1 MTEKSIT
8 TKEKK
13 LKTLSRILWIVFL
26 GIAIPSIAFIWAL
39 YPMNLSG
46 DFSSRISETMLLI
59 GPFLLLA
66 GLGVLSLVIYYI
78 FKYRLENED
87 DLFL

>member
-8 TKEKK
+8 TQEKK
-13 LKTLSRILWIVFL
+13 LKTLSRILWILFL

-39 YPMNLSG
+39 YPLRLAG
-46 DFSSRISETMLLI
+46 DFGSRSSEIMLLI
-59 GPFLLLA
+59 GPFLMIA
-66 GLGVLSLVIYYI
+66 GLGVVCLVIYNI
-78 FKYRLENED
+78 FKYRLEKED